1 MIRCLTAILLILA
14 AFVPALAASVHADS
28 AAVTTP
34 QVPAQKER
42 VSELAFYEAS
52 HSRPLFSWGAEAG
65 ANVYLSG
72 NDRSTIALNLA
83 TGLRWRWIR
92 FFGLGAEADITVSNS
107 NRYFPIYAI
116 FRTNFTDKPSRVFW
130 EVRGG
135 LALQYHENAAN
146 TTGAFFYTGASM
158 LLASG
163 ASFSSYMSLGYT
175 YVQRKS
181 ILVDEETLHQPNLSN
196 ASLRIGVVF

>member
-14 AFVPALAASVHADS
+14 AFAPAMAESVSADS
-28 AAVTTP
+28 ATVTDA
-34 QVPAQKER
+34 QVPTQKGR

-52 HSRPLFSWGAEAG
+52 YSRPLFSWGAEAG
-65 ANVYLSG
+65 ANVDLSG
-72 NDRSTIALNLA
+72 NDMSTIALNLSA
-83 TGLRWRWIR
+83 GLRWRWIR

-116 FRTNFTDKPSRVFW
+116 FRTNFTNKPSRVFW

-135 LALQYHENAAN
+135 IALQYHENTTN
-146 TTGAFFYTGASM
+146 TTGAFLYTGACM

-163 ASFSSYMSLGYT
+163 PSFSSYMSLGYT

>member
-1 MIRCLTAILLILA
+1 M
-14 AFVPALAASVHADS
+14 
-28 AAVTTP
+28 
-34 QVPAQKER
+34 
-42 VSELAFYEAS
+42 
-52 HSRPLFSWGAEAG
+52 
-65 ANVYLSG
+65 
-72 NDRSTIALNLA
+72 
-83 TGLRWRWIR
+83 
-92 FFGLGAEADITVSNS
+92 SNS

-146 TTGAFFYTGASM
+146 TTGAFFYTGACM